1 MCINQE
7 WIDEKVKKKIRLKIA
22 VQINGKTKAVIEI
35 DSQISKENVL
45 EIVKKNEKIKKI
57 LLGKNILKEIYVPG
71 KIINLVV

>member
-45 EIVKKNEKIKKI
+45 EIIKKMKKLKI